1 MTMESYQ
8 VDYETAYQGNR
19 RHEARDKL
27 LESIEEVLSFSE
39 VVLNFLEL
47 NTGFRKSTILDDPKV
62 FCCELEDLFGAGAY
76 GIEDLV
82 IEKFYGK
89 INLRF
94 VKDRKKTFVDYVNE
108 ALKEYVD

>member
-1 MTMESYQ
+1 MTTESYQ

-19 RHEARDKL
+19 RNEARDKL
-27 LESIEEVLSFSE
+27 LESIEEVLNFSE

-47 NTGFRKSTILDDPKV
+47 NTGFRRSTIIDDPRV

-76 GIEDLV
+76 GIENLI
-82 IEKFYGK
+82 IEKFYSK

-108 ALKEYVD
+108 ALKEYYY

>member
-1 MTMESYQ
+1 MESYQ

-19 RHEARDKL
+19 RNEVRDKL

-47 NTGFRKSTILDDPKV
+47 NTGFRKSTILDDPGV
-62 FCCELEDLFGAGAY
+62 FCHELEDLFGAGAY
-76 GIEDLV
+76 GIEGLI

-89 INLRF
+89 INLMF
-94 VKDRKKTFVDYVNE
+94 VKDRKKTFVEYVNE

>member
-1 MTMESYQ
+1 LTMESYQ
-8 VDYETAYQGNR
+8 VDYEAAYQGNR
-19 RHEARDKL
+19 IKEARDKL
-27 LESIEEVLSFSE
+27 LESIEEVLSFSG

-47 NTGFRKSTILDDPKV
+47 NTSFRKLTILDDPKV
-62 FCCELEDLFGAGAY
+62 FCSELEDLFGAGAY
-76 GIEDLV
+76 GIEDLI

-94 VKDRKKTFVDYVNE
+94 VKDRKKSFVNYVNE